1 MSKKKNV
8 ICCVSLLL
16 LVLLLSQSKML
27 EMMINTSLGRMILLA
42 LIVLLSYMNKIAGV
56 VGVLLVI
63 IMFNSS
69 NLRLRLEGFDTK
81 DPAAV
86 AATDDKKED
95 KKEDKEEPEEK
106 DEKKK
111 TALAAEGFDII
122 GLENNI
128 KRGKQSNSIPVK
140 DRSTNMDDDV
150 YAFEGTSMFGFFS
163 PW

>member
-16 LVLLLSQSKML
+16 LILLLSQSKML

-81 DPAAV
+81 DPVVV
-86 AATDDKKED
+86 AATDD

-140 DRSTNMDDDV
+140 DRSTFVDDDV